1 MKTLTATEAARGFKA
16 MLDDVAHGE
25 RVTITRA
32 GHPVAT
38 LIPATSTRLVDVIDV
53 VAAVGPIDDAFGG
66 DIADALTHLD
76 MAAPDRW
83 DAR

>member
-16 MLDDVAHGE
+16 MLDDVAHGQ

-38 LIPATSTRLVDVIDV
+38 LIPAASATIVDLVELVE
-53 VAAVGPIDDAFGG
+53 AVGPVDDDFAG
-66 DIADALTHLD
+66 DVHEGLAHVD
-76 MAAPDRW
+76 MTAPDRW
-83 DAR
+83 GDA